1 MLKRKKVC
9 ACHLEGS
16 FKVDPRISEEA
27 SVRRCMH
34 LRLLA
39 RDVGIT
45 AEESTIRK
53 YIQSQDFNR
62 LPRGT
67 EIASTP
73 SRRCSGVQL
82 CSICSCTSP
91 SKTVFMELCANL
103 APQMSHGQIVLVET
117 KPNAYAE
124 IVLQSWG
131 PKLSASMEPCSY
143 RLPCGPASVQAALQL
158 HPMLRTS

>member
-124 IVLQSWG
+124 IVLRSWG
-131 PKLSASMEPCSY
+131 PKHFQRAWSLAAIDCLVGRHQCRRLCSCI
-143 RLPCGPASVQAALQL
+143 LC
-158 HPMLRTS
+158 